1 MILLLST
8 FLLIL
13 FQVDCYGTINN
24 NIEKVENFEILYKQ
38 GQEAYLEN
46 DFKLCVVKMEAA
58 LIDYKHYTK
67 VISTCKLECH
77 QKTQSKQT
85 VVKHIL
91 EMMPFEKLIQETLC
105 LMKCKEHHF
114 SRNREEYASAATRSD
129 FEKKK
134 PYDYLQICYYQTGQH
149 QKAANAA
156 YTNHV
161 YNTDYQTMRDNL
173 NFYKNLPEV
182 NTDKIIDIEEEDYVK
197 MYFKGTD
204 LYDEKNWKFMVIE
217 MENALKTYYLAEET
231 CRIECDKPF
240 DMGWYPDFKSSVA
253 NHFTFCLKCKMNCA
267 STLNNFRGEIIDNL
281 VPTFYHYLQFG
292 YYNIGNM
299 NEAARCAATYLY
311 MMPDSK
317 EMKDNVDY
325 YKFEEKVEEKWFQ
338 PRPEAIN
345 YVYRDNDEE
354 ALLTF
359 IEDEFIFKRDV
370 NPETEDG
377 SNLASDN
384 FLAQWSEEHGK
395 YILDEKNSENKLV
408 RQSDSSVSPPPI
420 VRFSW

>member
-1 MILLLST
+1 MNLLLST

-46 DFKLCVVKMEAA
+46 DFKLCVDKMEAA

-161 YNTDYQTMRDNL
+161 YNTDYQTMRQSCS
-173 NFYKNLPEV
+173 
-182 NTDKIIDIEEEDYVK
+182 ED
-197 MYFKGTD
+197 
-204 LYDEKNWKFMVIE
+204 L
-217 MENALKTYYLAEET
+217 
-231 CRIECDKPF
+231 
-240 DMGWYPDFKSSVA
+240 
-253 NHFTFCLKCKMNCA
+253 
-267 STLNNFRGEIIDNL
+267 
-281 VPTFYHYLQFG
+281 
-292 YYNIGNM
+292 
-299 NEAARCAATYLY
+299 
-311 MMPDSK
+311 
-317 EMKDNVDY
+317 
-325 YKFEEKVEEKWFQ
+325 
-338 PRPEAIN
+338 
-345 YVYRDNDEE
+345 
-354 ALLTF
+354 
-359 IEDEFIFKRDV
+359 
-370 NPETEDG
+370 
-377 SNLASDN
+377 
-384 FLAQWSEEHGK
+384 
-395 YILDEKNSENKLV
+395 
-408 RQSDSSVSPPPI
+408 
-420 VRFSW
+420 